1 MFRLQR
7 LNVVKIVATEQA
19 KNKLISEGFELIGN
33 ITQSADKKTDTKAN
47 EPIEYKNISFNDLT
61 TLPTENGLKVSNTMQ
76 KDDLPKTTHE
86 TGAQK

>member
-33 ITQSADKKTDTKAN
+33 ITQPVEKKADIKADK
-47 EPIEYKNISFNDLT
+47 PIGYKNISFNDLK
-61 TLPTENGLKVSNTMQ
+61 TLAKEKGIKASNTM
-76 KDDLPKTTHE
+76 KKEDLIKSLQE
-86 TGAQK
+86 MGD

>member
-33 ITQSADKKTDTKAN
+33 ITQSADKKTDTKSN
-47 EPIEYKNISFNDLT
+47 EPIEYKNISFNDLK
-61 TLPTENGLKVSNTMQ
+61 TLAKEKGIKVSNTMK
-76 KDDLPKTTHE
+76 KDDLLKSLQE
-86 TGAQK
+86 IGD